1 MIRNSS
7 KLTLLAVF
15 FIASDIVYLQRQAMI
30 VFDSRYTRRGY
41 KHFILKTLIL
51 RLNITETFKAMTLS
65 YSHSHQQGSG
75 TTEVVA
81 VLVAITEHTARVLTV
96 DQGKLLPNG
105 PLMPLHRSLQA
116 GVRQWVEEQTQQPL
130 GYLEQL
136 YTFVDT
142 NRRNVDGHALVYVS
156 YLGLV
161 QEAQMQEL
169 PSQALWRDW
178 YDYFP
183 WENHLD
189 GMPSM
194 IMNHIV
200 PALLSWAD
208 SAAETV
214 VQQRRR
220 QRIGLCWG
228 ISEETLRVDNLKDTD
243 KALNVDKAYENWE
256 WVAEHV
262 LLRYEMLYEAGLI
275 PEAPTYPPSYQMKLP
290 TNWLQLIGVPMY
302 YDHRRVIATAISRLR
317 AKIEY
322 RPLIFGLMPDVFT
335 LSQLQQ
341 SVEALSGVPLHKQ
354 NFRRLLDSQK
364 LVMETGQSSSAQRG
378 RPAKLYRFRHDIELQ
393 SLLMDS
399 KLPKRK

>member
-1 MIRNSS
+1 
-7 KLTLLAVF
+7 
-15 FIASDIVYLQRQAMI
+15 
-30 VFDSRYTRRGY
+30 
-41 KHFILKTLIL
+41 
-51 RLNITETFKAMTLS
+51 MTLS
-65 YSHSHQQGSG
+65 YSHAHQQGSG

-81 VLVAITEHTARVLTV
+81 VLIAITDQTARVLTV

-116 GVRQWVEEQTQQPL
+116 GVRQWVEEQTQQPM

-142 NRRNVDGHALVYVS
+142 NRRSIEGHALVYVS

-161 QEAQMQEL
+161 QETQTQQL
-169 PSQALWRDW
+169 QTQAVWGDW

-183 WENHLD
+183 WENHLQ
-189 GMPSM
+189 GMPE
-194 IMNHIV
+194 IITQLIV
-200 PALLSWAD
+200 PALLEWAD
-208 SAAETV
+208 SAEDV
-214 VQQRRR
+214 RVKHRRQQRIR
-220 QRIGLCWG
+220 LCW
-228 ISEETLRVDNLKDTD
+228 SVDVDSNSCND
-243 KALNVDKAYENWE
+243 KSNESDDESDSIGNQQQNTE

-275 PEAPTYPPSYQMKLP
+275 PEAPSYQPNKVSVDSSQML
-290 TNWLQLIGVPMY
+290 GVPMY

-322 RPLIFGLMPDVFT
+322 RPLIFGLMSEVFT

-341 SVEALSGVPLHKQ
+341 SIEALSGVPLHKQ
-354 NFRRLLDSQK
+354 NFRRLLDSQD
-364 LVMETGQSSSAQRG
+364 LVLPTGESSSAQRG
-378 RPAKLYRFRHDIELQ
+378 RPAKLYRFAHDIELQ
-393 SLLMDS
+393 SLVMDS

>member
-1 MIRNSS
+1 
-7 KLTLLAVF
+7 
-15 FIASDIVYLQRQAMI
+15 
-30 VFDSRYTRRGY
+30 
-41 KHFILKTLIL
+41 
-51 RLNITETFKAMTLS
+51 MTLS
-65 YSHSHQQGSG
+65 YSHAHQQGSG

-142 NRRNVDGHALVYVS
+142 NRRNIDGHALVYVS

-161 QEAQMQEL
+161 QEQEAQTQPL
-169 PSQALWRDW
+169 QSKALWRDW

-194 IMNHIV
+194 IVDFIV
-200 PALLSWAD
+200 PALLDWAD
-208 SAAETV
+208 KAKNTV
-214 VQQRRR
+214 AQQRRR
-220 QRIGLCWG
+220 QRVELCWG
-228 ISEETLRVDNLKDTD
+228 LTEPILTIGEPKDKNTGSKRTND
-243 KALNVDKAYENWE
+243 SAYESKE

-275 PEAPTYPPSYQMKLP
+275 PEAPTYPPSQQKNSLP
-290 TNWLQLIGVPMY
+290 ADWSQLIGVPMY

-341 SVEALSGVPLHKQ
+341 SVEALSGMRLHKQ
-354 NFRRLLDSQK
+354 NFRRLLDSQN

>member
-1 MIRNSS
+1 
-7 KLTLLAVF
+7 
-15 FIASDIVYLQRQAMI
+15 
-30 VFDSRYTRRGY
+30 
-41 KHFILKTLIL
+41 
-51 RLNITETFKAMTLS
+51 MTLS
-65 YSHSHQQGSG
+65 YSHAHQQGSG

-81 VLVAITEHTARVLTV
+81 VLVAITDHTARVLTV

-142 NRRNVDGHALVYVS
+142 NRRNIDGHALVYVS

-161 QEAQMQEL
+161 QETQMQEL
-169 PSQALWRDW
+169 QSEALWRDW

-189 GMPSM
+189 GMPS
-194 IMNHIV
+194 IITDFIV
-200 PALLSWAD
+200 PVLLEWANT
-208 SAAETV
+208 AEDLI

-228 ISEETLRVDNLKDTD
+228 LSETFLAGGELTDTELVGD
-243 KALNVDKAYENWE
+243 HAHESRE
-256 WVAEHV
+256 WIAEHV
-262 LLRYEMLYEAGLI
+262 LLRYEMLYEGGLI
-275 PEAPTYPPSYQMKLP
+275 PEAPNYPPTYQAVILP
-290 TNWLQLIGVPMY
+290 DDWSQRIGVPMY

-341 SVEALSGVPLHKQ
+341 SVEALSGVRLHKQ
-354 NFRRLLDSQK
+354 NFRRLLDSQN
-364 LVMETGQSSSAQRG
+364 LVMETGESSSAQRG

-399 KLPKRK
+399 KLPKRNK

>member
-1 MIRNSS
+1 
-7 KLTLLAVF
+7 
-15 FIASDIVYLQRQAMI
+15 
-30 VFDSRYTRRGY
+30 
-41 KHFILKTLIL
+41 
-51 RLNITETFKAMTLS
+51 MTLS
-65 YSHSHQQGSG
+65 YSHAHQQGSG

-81 VLVAITEHTARVLTV
+81 VLVAITDHTARVLTV

-142 NRRNVDGHALVYVS
+142 NRRNIDGHALVYVS

-161 QEAQMQEL
+161 QETQMQEL
-169 PSQALWRDW
+169 QSEALWRDW

-189 GMPSM
+189 GMPS
-194 IMNHIV
+194 IITDFIV
-200 PALLSWAD
+200 PVLLEWANT
-208 SAAETV
+208 AEDLI

-228 ISEETLRVDNLKDTD
+228 LSEAFLAGGELTDTELVGD
-243 KALNVDKAYENWE
+243 HAHESRE
-256 WVAEHV
+256 WIAEHV
-262 LLRYEMLYEAGLI
+262 LLRYEMLYEGGLI
-275 PEAPTYPPSYQMKLP
+275 PEAPNYPPTYQAVVLP
-290 TNWLQLIGVPMY
+290 DDWSQRIGVPMY

-341 SVEALSGVPLHKQ
+341 SVEALSGVRLHKQ
-354 NFRRLLDSQK
+354 NFRRLLDSQN
-364 LVMETGQSSSAQRG
+364 LVMETGESSSAQRG

-399 KLPKRK
+399 KLPKRNK

>member
-1 MIRNSS
+1 
-7 KLTLLAVF
+7 
-15 FIASDIVYLQRQAMI
+15 MI
-30 VFDSRYTRRGY
+30 VLDSRYTEASDNCSILFKPDCFSHHVGLL
-41 KHFILKTLIL
+41 LKT
-51 RLNITETFKAMTLS
+51 MTLS
-65 YSHSHQQGSG
+65 YSHAHQQGSG

-81 VLVAITEHTARVLTV
+81 VLVAITDHTARVLTV

-105 PLMPLHRSLQA
+105 PLTPLHRSLQA

-142 NRRNVDGHALVYVS
+142 NRRNIDGHALVYVS

-161 QEAQMQEL
+161 QETQTANLQ
-169 PSQALWRDW
+169 SQALWRDW

-183 WENHLD
+183 WENHLEGTPD
-189 GMPSM
+189 IITRL
-194 IMNHIV
+194 IM
-200 PALLSWAD
+200 PALLAWAD
-208 SAAETV
+208 TATDTTA
-214 VQQRRR
+214 QQRRR
-220 QRIGLCWG
+220 QRIRLCWG
-228 ISEETLRVDNLKDTD
+228 MSVEFLEHNEC
-243 KALNVDKAYENWE
+243 KASHYEHVSDEYE

-275 PEAPTYPPSYQMKLP
+275 PESPTYPPTYQPEKILADG
-290 TNWLQLIGVPMY
+290 LQMLGVPMY
-302 YDHRRVIATAISRLR
+302 YDHRRVIATSISRLR

-322 RPLIFGLMPDVFT
+322 RPLIFGLTPDVFT

-341 SVEALSGVPLHKQ
+341 SIEALSGMRLHKQ
-354 NFRRLLDSQK
+354 NFRRLLDSQH
-364 LVMETGQSSSAQRG
+364 LVMATGESSSAQRG

-399 KLPKRK
+399 KLPKRKQD

>member
-1 MIRNSS
+1 
-7 KLTLLAVF
+7 
-15 FIASDIVYLQRQAMI
+15 
-30 VFDSRYTRRGY
+30 
-41 KHFILKTLIL
+41 
-51 RLNITETFKAMTLS
+51 MTLS
-65 YSHSHQQGSG
+65 YSHAHQQGSG

-81 VLVAITEHTARVLTV
+81 VLVAITDHIARVLTV

-142 NRRNVDGHALVYVS
+142 NRRNIDGHALVYVS

-161 QEAQMQEL
+161 QETQTQALQ
-169 PSQALWRDW
+169 SKALWRDW

-189 GMPSM
+189 GMPSI
-194 IMNHIV
+194 IMDFIIPV
-200 PALLSWAD
+200 LLEWASTAED
-208 SAAETV
+208 SIIE
-214 VQQRRR
+214 QRRR

-228 ISEETLRVDNLKDTD
+228 LSEGFLTDREFIETESV
-243 KALNVDKAYENWE
+243 VDKTDESRE
-256 WVAEHV
+256 WIAEHV

-275 PEAPTYPPSYQMKLP
+275 PEAPNYPPNYQTVELP
-290 TNWLQLIGVPMY
+290 SDWSQRIGIPMY

-322 RPLIFGLMPDVFT
+322 RPLIFGLIPDVFT
-335 LSQLQQ
+335 LSQLQH
-341 SVEALSGVPLHKQ
+341 SVEALSGIRLHKQ
-354 NFRRLLDSQK
+354 NFRRLLESQN
-364 LVMETGQSSSAQRG
+364 LVTETGESSNAQRG

>member
-1 MIRNSS
+1 
-7 KLTLLAVF
+7 
-15 FIASDIVYLQRQAMI
+15 
-30 VFDSRYTRRGY
+30 
-41 KHFILKTLIL
+41 
-51 RLNITETFKAMTLS
+51 MTLS
-65 YSHSHQQGSG
+65 YSHAHQQGSG

-142 NRRNVDGHALVYVS
+142 NRRNNDGHALVYVS

-161 QEAQMQEL
+161 QETQTQL
-169 PSQALWRDW
+169 QSQALWRDW

-183 WENHLD
+183 WENHID
-189 GMPSM
+189 GMPTI
-194 IMNHIV
+194 IMDYIV
-200 PALLSWAD
+200 PALLRWAD
-208 SAAETV
+208 DTKDPD

-228 ISEETLRVDNLKDTD
+228 VSETVFNSPSKNKSLLSNTKSN
-243 KALNVDKAYENWE
+243 KQPILNEEYESRE
-256 WVAEHV
+256 WIAEHV

-275 PEAPTYPPSYQMKLP
+275 VEAPTYPASYLSNTQSGNGEATEAFKLP
-290 TNWLQLIGVPMY
+290 DNWSQLIGAPMY
-302 YDHRRVIATAISRLR
+302 YDHRRVIAMAISRLR

-341 SVEALSGVPLHKQ
+341 SVEALSGVRLHKQ
-354 NFRRLLDSQK
+354 NFRRLLESQN
-364 LVMETGQSSSAQRG
+364 LVLETGQSSSAQRG

>member
-1 MIRNSS
+1 
-7 KLTLLAVF
+7 
-15 FIASDIVYLQRQAMI
+15 
-30 VFDSRYTRRGY
+30 
-41 KHFILKTLIL
+41 
-51 RLNITETFKAMTLS
+51 MTLS

-81 VLVAITEHTARVLTV
+81 VLVAITEHRARVLTV

-183 WENHLD
+183 WENHLN

-208 SAAETV
+208 SAKELV
-214 VQQRRR
+214 VQQRRL

-228 ISEETLRVDNLKDTD
+228 ISEETLTVDNFKDTD
-243 KALNVDKAYENWE
+243 KALNADKAYENRE

-275 PEAPTYPPSYQMKLP
+275 PEAPTYPPSYQLQLP
-290 TNWLQLIGVPMY
+290 TNWSQLIGVPMY

-354 NFRRLLDSQK
+354 NFRRLLDAQN

>member
-1 MIRNSS
+1 
-7 KLTLLAVF
+7 
-15 FIASDIVYLQRQAMI
+15 
-30 VFDSRYTRRGY
+30 
-41 KHFILKTLIL
+41 
-51 RLNITETFKAMTLS
+51 MTLS
-65 YSHSHQQGSG
+65 YSHAHQQGSG

-81 VLVAITEHTARVLTV
+81 VLVAITDHIARVLTV

-142 NRRNVDGHALVYVS
+142 NRRNIDGHALVYVS

-161 QEAQMQEL
+161 QETQTQALQ
-169 PSQALWRDW
+169 SKALWRDW

-189 GMPSM
+189 GMPSI
-194 IMNHIV
+194 IMDFIIPV
-200 PALLSWAD
+200 LLEWASTAED
-208 SAAETV
+208 SVAR
-214 VQQRRR
+214 QRRR

-228 ISEETLRVDNLKDTD
+228 LSEGFLTDSEFIETESV
-243 KALNVDKAYENWE
+243 VDKTDESRE
-256 WVAEHV
+256 WIAEHV

-275 PEAPTYPPSYQMKLP
+275 PEAPNYPPNYQTVELP
-290 TNWLQLIGVPMY
+290 SDWSQRIGIPMY

-322 RPLIFGLMPDVFT
+322 RPLIFGLIPNVFT
-335 LSQLQQ
+335 LSQLQH
-341 SVEALSGVPLHKQ
+341 SVEALSGIRLHKQ
-354 NFRRLLDSQK
+354 NFRRLLESQN
-364 LVMETGQSSSAQRG
+364 LVTETGESSNAQRG

>member
-1 MIRNSS
+1 
-7 KLTLLAVF
+7 
-15 FIASDIVYLQRQAMI
+15 
-30 VFDSRYTRRGY
+30 
-41 KHFILKTLIL
+41 
-51 RLNITETFKAMTLS
+51 MTLS

-161 QEAQMQEL
+161 QETQMKAL

-194 IMNHIV
+194 IRNYIV

-208 SAAETV
+208 SAAELV
-214 VQQRRR
+214 MQQRRR
-220 QRIGLCWG
+220 QRIALCWG
-228 ISEETLRVDNLKDTD
+228 ISEKTLAVDRLKDTD
-243 KALNVDKAYENWE
+243 EALNDDKVYENKAYEHRE

-275 PEAPTYPPSYQMKLP
+275 PEAPTYPPSYSVKLP
-290 TNWLQLIGVPMY
+290 ANWSQLIGVPMY

-341 SVEALSGVPLHKQ
+341 SVEALSGVRLHKQ
-354 NFRRLLDSQK
+354 NFRRLLDAQN
-364 LVMETGQSSSAQRG
+364 LVMETGQSSNAQRG

>member
-1 MIRNSS
+1 
-7 KLTLLAVF
+7 
-15 FIASDIVYLQRQAMI
+15 
-30 VFDSRYTRRGY
+30 
-41 KHFILKTLIL
+41 
-51 RLNITETFKAMTLS
+51 MTLS
-65 YSHSHQQGSG
+65 YSHAHQQGSG

-81 VLVAITEHTARVLTV
+81 VLVAITDHSARVLTV

-142 NRRNVDGHALVYVS
+142 NRRNNDGHALVYVS

-161 QEAQMQEL
+161 QETQAQLQ
-169 PSQALWRDW
+169 SQALWRDW

-183 WENHLD
+183 WENHLA
-189 GMPSM
+189 GMPAI
-194 IMNHIV
+194 IMDYIV
-200 PALLSWAD
+200 PALLRWAD
-208 SAAETV
+208 DAKEAD
-214 VQQRRR
+214 VQQRRC

-228 ISEETLRVDNLKDTD
+228 LTAASISDDRDTENTSE
-243 KALNVDKAYENWE
+243 ASHDKAYEGRE

-275 PEAPTYPPSYQMKLP
+275 PEAPTYPPSYLSNTQSDSAQIKSTQTNNVQPDSTFKLP
-290 TNWLQLIGVPMY
+290 SNWSQLIGSPMY

-341 SVEALSGVPLHKQ
+341 SVEALSGVRLHKQ
-354 NFRRLLDSQK
+354 NFRRLLESQN
-364 LVMETGQSSSAQRG
+364 LVLETGQSSSAQRG

>member
-1 MIRNSS
+1 
-7 KLTLLAVF
+7 
-15 FIASDIVYLQRQAMI
+15 
-30 VFDSRYTRRGY
+30 
-41 KHFILKTLIL
+41 
-51 RLNITETFKAMTLS
+51 MTLS
-65 YSHSHQQGSG
+65 YSHAHQQGSG

-161 QEAQMQEL
+161 QETQTQQL
-169 PSQALWRDW
+169 QSQALWRDW

-183 WENHLD
+183 WENHLE
-189 GMPSM
+189 GRPSI
-194 IMNHIV
+194 IMDFIV
-200 PALLSWAD
+200 PALLEWANATTD
-208 SAAETV
+208 AI

-228 ISEETLRVDNLKDTD
+228 LNEAFLAGNYFGNCENKNAGIDTASDNNHDSR
-243 KALNVDKAYENWE
+243 E

-275 PEAPTYPPSYQMKLP
+275 PEAPTYPPSYSANAQTRLLP
-290 TNWLQLIGVPMY
+290 ENWSQLIGAPMY

-341 SVEALSGVPLHKQ
+341 SVEALSGVRLHKQ
-354 NFRRLLDSQK
+354 NFRRLLDSQN
-364 LVMETGQSSSAQRG
+364 LVMETGQSSNAQRG

>member
-1 MIRNSS
+1 
-7 KLTLLAVF
+7 
-15 FIASDIVYLQRQAMI
+15 
-30 VFDSRYTRRGY
+30 
-41 KHFILKTLIL
+41 
-51 RLNITETFKAMTLS
+51 MTLS
-65 YSHSHQQGSG
+65 YSHAHQQGSG

-81 VLVAITEHTARVLTV
+81 VLIAITDHIARVLTV

-142 NRRNVDGHALVYVS
+142 NRRNKEGHALVYVS

-161 QEAQMQEL
+161 QESQTVQL
-169 PSQALWRDW
+169 QSQALWRDW
-178 YDYFP
+178 YEYFP
-183 WENHLD
+183 WENHQSGAPD
-189 GMPSM
+189 
-194 IMNHIV
+194 IIERIIV
-200 PALLSWAD
+200 PALFAWAKTA
-208 SAAETV
+208 SNQAAQYRR
-214 VQQRRR
+214 QQR
-220 QRIGLCWG
+220 ICLCWG
-228 ISEETLRVDNLKDTD
+228 ASAKLVHEQKGSPITD
-243 KALNVDKAYENWE
+243 EKYNKLADRHYDYDSDGIE

-275 PEAPTYPPSYQMKLP
+275 PESPSYPPSY
-290 TNWLQLIGVPMY
+290 LQSILESNIVPVDWSQQIGIPMY

-317 AKIEY
+317 AKIAY
-322 RPLIFGLMPDVFT
+322 QPLIFGLMPDVFT
-335 LSQLQQ
+335 LSQLQR

-354 NFRRLLDSQK
+354 NFRRLLDAQN
-364 LVMETGQSSSAQRG
+364 LVMPTGDSSSAQRG

>member
-1 MIRNSS
+1 MN
-7 KLTLLAVF
+7 
-15 FIASDIVYLQRQAMI
+15 
-30 VFDSRYTRRGY
+30 
-41 KHFILKTLIL
+41 
-51 RLNITETFKAMTLS
+51 LS
-65 YSHSHQQGSG
+65 YSHAHQQGSG

-81 VLVAITEHTARVLTV
+81 VLVAITNHTARVLTV
-96 DQGKLLPNG
+96 DHGRLLPNG

-142 NRRNVDGHALVYVS
+142 NRRNIDGHALVYVS

-161 QEAQMQEL
+161 QETQTHQL
-169 PSQALWRDW
+169 QSQAVWRDW

-183 WENHLD
+183 WENHLN

-194 IMNHIV
+194 IMGFIV
-200 PALLSWAD
+200 PVLLEWANDAKD
-208 SAAETV
+208 SQ

-228 ISEETLRVDNLKDTD
+228 LSETVLAKSGFNKTTTSSTVMVNQAGERR
-243 KALNVDKAYENWE
+243 E
-256 WVAEHV
+256 WIAEQV

-275 PEAPTYPPSYQMKLP
+275 PEAPTYPPSYLSSRQSAHLP
-290 TNWLQLIGVPMY
+290 ENWSQLIGVPMY

-322 RPLIFGLMPDVFT
+322 RPLIFGLMPEIFT

-341 SVEALSGVPLHKQ
+341 SVEALSGVRLHKQ
-354 NFRRLLDSQK
+354 NFRRLLESQN
-364 LVMETGQSSSAQRG
+364 LVMETGESSSAQRG

-399 KLPKRK
+399 KLPKRT

>member
-1 MIRNSS
+1 
-7 KLTLLAVF
+7 
-15 FIASDIVYLQRQAMI
+15 
-30 VFDSRYTRRGY
+30 
-41 KHFILKTLIL
+41 
-51 RLNITETFKAMTLS
+51 MTLS
-65 YSHSHQQGSG
+65 YSHAHQQGSG

-81 VLVAITEHTARVLTV
+81 VLIAITDHTARVLTV

-142 NRRNVDGHALVYVS
+142 NRRNIDGHALVYVS

-161 QEAQMQEL
+161 QETQTREL
-169 PSQALWRDW
+169 QSQALWRDW

-189 GMPSM
+189 GVPSI
-194 IMNHIV
+194 IMDFIV
-200 PALLSWAD
+200 LALLEWANTAKD
-208 SAAETV
+208 EVT
-214 VQQRRR
+214 QQRRR
-220 QRIGLCWG
+220 QRIRLCWG
-228 ISEETLRVDNLKDTD
+228 LSEEFLAREVLTNKNTDNKVIADVVD
-243 KALNVDKAYENWE
+243 ESSE
-256 WVAEHV
+256 WVAEHA

-275 PEAPTYPPSYQMKLP
+275 PEAPNYSPSYEP
-290 TNWLQLIGVPMY
+290 SNSATNWTQKMGVPMY

-322 RPLIFGLMPDVFT
+322 RPLIFGLMPEVFT
-335 LSQLQQ
+335 LLQLQQ
-341 SVEALSGVPLHKQ
+341 SVEALSGVRLHKQ
-354 NFRRLLDSQK
+354 NFRRLLDSQN

>member
-1 MIRNSS
+1 
-7 KLTLLAVF
+7 
-15 FIASDIVYLQRQAMI
+15 
-30 VFDSRYTRRGY
+30 
-41 KHFILKTLIL
+41 
-51 RLNITETFKAMTLS
+51 MTLS
-65 YSHSHQQGSG
+65 YSHAHQQGSG

-81 VLVAITEHTARVLTV
+81 VLVAITDHTARVLTV

-142 NRRNVDGHALVYVS
+142 NRRNIDGHALVYVS

-161 QEAQMQEL
+161 QETQMQEL
-169 PSQALWRDW
+169 QSEALWRDW

-189 GMPSM
+189 GMPS
-194 IMNHIV
+194 IITDFIV
-200 PALLSWAD
+200 PVLLEWANT
-208 SAAETV
+208 AEDLI

-228 ISEETLRVDNLKDTD
+228 LSEAFLAGGELTDTD
-243 KALNVDKAYENWE
+243 LVGDHAHESRE
-256 WVAEHV
+256 WIAEHV
-262 LLRYEMLYEAGLI
+262 LLRYEMLYEGGLI
-275 PEAPTYPPSYQMKLP
+275 PEAPNYPPTYQAVVLP
-290 TNWLQLIGVPMY
+290 DDWSQRIGVPMY

-341 SVEALSGVPLHKQ
+341 SVEALSGVRLHKQ
-354 NFRRLLDSQK
+354 NFRRLLDSQN
-364 LVMETGQSSSAQRG
+364 LVMETGESSSAQRG

-399 KLPKRK
+399 KLPKRNK

>member
-1 MIRNSS
+1 
-7 KLTLLAVF
+7 
-15 FIASDIVYLQRQAMI
+15 
-30 VFDSRYTRRGY
+30 
-41 KHFILKTLIL
+41 
-51 RLNITETFKAMTLS
+51 MTLS
-65 YSHSHQQGSG
+65 YSHAHQQGSG

-161 QEAQMQEL
+161 QETQTQQL
-169 PSQALWRDW
+169 QSQALWRDW

-183 WENHLD
+183 WENHLE
-189 GMPSM
+189 GRPSI
-194 IMNHIV
+194 IMDFIV
-200 PALLSWAD
+200 PALLEWAND
-208 SAAETV
+208 ITDAI

-228 ISEETLRVDNLKDTD
+228 LNEAFLAGNYFGNCENKNAGIDTASDNNHDSR
-243 KALNVDKAYENWE
+243 E

-275 PEAPTYPPSYQMKLP
+275 PEAPTYPPSYSANAQTRSLP
-290 TNWLQLIGVPMY
+290 ENWSQLIGAPMY

-341 SVEALSGVPLHKQ
+341 SVEALSGVRLHKQ
-354 NFRRLLDSQK
+354 NFRRLLDSQN

>member
-1 MIRNSS
+1 
-7 KLTLLAVF
+7 
-15 FIASDIVYLQRQAMI
+15 
-30 VFDSRYTRRGY
+30 
-41 KHFILKTLIL
+41 
-51 RLNITETFKAMTLS
+51 MTLS
-65 YSHSHQQGSG
+65 YSHAHQQGSG

-161 QEAQMQEL
+161 QETQTQQL
-169 PSQALWRDW
+169 QSQALWRDW

-183 WENHLD
+183 WENHLQ
-189 GMPSM
+189 GKPSI
-194 IMNHIV
+194 IMDFIV
-200 PALLSWAD
+200 PALLEWAND
-208 SAAETV
+208 TTDAI

-228 ISEETLRVDNLKDTD
+228 LSEAFLAGNYFGNCENKNAGIDTASDNNHDSR
-243 KALNVDKAYENWE
+243 E

-275 PEAPTYPPSYQMKLP
+275 PEAPTYPPSYSANAQTRALP
-290 TNWLQLIGVPMY
+290 ENWSQLIGAPMY

-341 SVEALSGVPLHKQ
+341 SVEALSGVRLHKQ
-354 NFRRLLDSQK
+354 NFRRLLDSQN

>member
-1 MIRNSS
+1 
-7 KLTLLAVF
+7 
-15 FIASDIVYLQRQAMI
+15 
-30 VFDSRYTRRGY
+30 
-41 KHFILKTLIL
+41 
-51 RLNITETFKAMTLS
+51 MTLS
-65 YSHSHQQGSG
+65 YSHAHQQGSG

-81 VLVAITEHTARVLTV
+81 VLVAITDHIARVLTV

-142 NRRNVDGHALVYVS
+142 NRRNIDGHALVYVS

-161 QEAQMQEL
+161 QETQTQALQ
-169 PSQALWRDW
+169 SKALWRDW

-189 GMPSM
+189 GMPSI
-194 IMNHIV
+194 IMDFIV
-200 PALLSWAD
+200 PALLEWANTAND
-208 SAAETV
+208 SI

-228 ISEETLRVDNLKDTD
+228 LD
-243 KALNVDKAYENWE
+243 KAFLASGKLTDSQSVNEHDTESRE
-256 WVAEHV
+256 WIAEHV

-275 PEAPTYPPSYQMKLP
+275 PEAPNYPPNYQAVNLP
-290 TNWLQLIGVPMY
+290 EDWSQRIGVPMY

-341 SVEALSGVPLHKQ
+341 SVEALSGVRLHKQ
-354 NFRRLLDSQK
+354 NFRRLLDSQN
-364 LVMETGQSSSAQRG
+364 LVMETGESSTAQRG

>member
-1 MIRNSS
+1 
-7 KLTLLAVF
+7 
-15 FIASDIVYLQRQAMI
+15 
-30 VFDSRYTRRGY
+30 
-41 KHFILKTLIL
+41 
-51 RLNITETFKAMTLS
+51 MTLS
-65 YSHSHQQGSG
+65 YSHAHQQGSG

-81 VLVAITEHTARVLTV
+81 VLVAITDHTARVLTV

-142 NRRNVDGHALVYVS
+142 NRRNIDGHALVYVS

-161 QEAQMQEL
+161 QETQMQEL
-169 PSQALWRDW
+169 QSEALWRDW

-189 GMPSM
+189 GMPS
-194 IMNHIV
+194 IITDFIV
-200 PALLSWAD
+200 PVLLEWANT
-208 SAAETV
+208 AEDLI

-228 ISEETLRVDNLKDTD
+228 LSEAFLAGGELADTELVGD
-243 KALNVDKAYENWE
+243 HAHESRE
-256 WVAEHV
+256 WIAEHV
-262 LLRYEMLYEAGLI
+262 LLRYEMLYEGGLI
-275 PEAPTYPPSYQMKLP
+275 PEAPNYPPTYQAVVLP
-290 TNWLQLIGVPMY
+290 DDWSQRIGVPMY

-341 SVEALSGVPLHKQ
+341 SVEALSGVRLHKQ
-354 NFRRLLDSQK
+354 NFRRLLDSQN
-364 LVMETGQSSSAQRG
+364 LVMETGESSSAQRG

-399 KLPKRK
+399 KLPKRNK

>member
-1 MIRNSS
+1 
-7 KLTLLAVF
+7 
-15 FIASDIVYLQRQAMI
+15 MI
-30 VFDSRYTRRGY
+30 VFNSRYTSRGC
-41 KHFILKTLIL
+41 KHFIFKTLIL
-51 RLNITETFKAMTLS
+51 RLNIKETFKAMTLS

-161 QEAQMQEL
+161 QETQMQAL

-194 IMNHIV
+194 IRDYIV

-208 SAAETV
+208 SATELV
-214 VQQRRR
+214 MQQRRR

-228 ISEETLRVDNLKDTD
+228 ISEETLAVDRLKDTNKASNDD
-243 KALNVDKAYENWE
+243 KSYENRE

-275 PEAPTYPPSYQMKLP
+275 PEAPTYPPSYQVKLP
-290 TNWLQLIGVPMY
+290 ASWSQLIGVPMY

-335 LSQLQQ
+335 LSHLQQ
-341 SVEALSGVPLHKQ
+341 SVEALSGVRLHKQ
-354 NFRRLLDSQK
+354 NFRRLLDAQN

>member
-1 MIRNSS
+1 
-7 KLTLLAVF
+7 
-15 FIASDIVYLQRQAMI
+15 
-30 VFDSRYTRRGY
+30 
-41 KHFILKTLIL
+41 
-51 RLNITETFKAMTLS
+51 MTLS
-65 YSHSHQQGSG
+65 YSHAHQQGSG

-81 VLVAITEHTARVLTV
+81 VLIAITDHTARVLTV

-116 GVRQWVEEQTQQPL
+116 GVRQWVEEQTQQPM

-142 NRRNVDGHALVYVS
+142 NRRNIDGHALVYVS

-161 QEAQMQEL
+161 QETQTQQLQTA
-169 PSQALWRDW
+169 AIWRDW

-183 WENHLD
+183 WEDHMQ
-189 GMPSM
+189 GMPDM
-194 IMNHIV
+194 ITQLIM
-200 PALLSWAD
+200 PALLEWAGN
-208 SAAETV
+208 AEDAMV
-214 VQQRRR
+214 KQRRQQRIR
-220 QRIGLCWG
+220 LCWG
-228 ISEETLRVDNLKDTD
+228 VDVDSNSSHDKSSKGDDESNNVDNQQQNT
-243 KALNVDKAYENWE
+243 E

-275 PEAPTYPPSYQMKLP
+275 PEAPSYQPNRLSENSSQTLGM
-290 TNWLQLIGVPMY
+290 PMY

-322 RPLIFGLMPDVFT
+322 RPLIFGLMSEVFT
-335 LSQLQQ
+335 LLQLQQ
-341 SVEALSGVPLHKQ
+341 SIEALSGVPLHKQ
-354 NFRRLLDSQK
+354 NFRRLLDSQN
-364 LVMETGQSSSAQRG
+364 LVLPTGESSSAQRG
-378 RPAKLYRFRHDIELQ
+378 RPAKLYRFAHDIELQ

>member
-1 MIRNSS
+1 
-7 KLTLLAVF
+7 
-15 FIASDIVYLQRQAMI
+15 
-30 VFDSRYTRRGY
+30 
-41 KHFILKTLIL
+41 
-51 RLNITETFKAMTLS
+51 MTLS
-65 YSHSHQQGSG
+65 YSHAHQQGSG

-183 WENHLD
+183 WENHLE
-189 GMPSM
+189 GRPSI
-194 IMNHIV
+194 IMDFIV
-200 PALLSWAD
+200 PALLEWAND
-208 SAAETV
+208 AKDVV

-228 ISEETLRVDNLKDTD
+228 LSEAFLAGNDFGNCENKDAGID
-243 KALNVDKAYENWE
+243 KAIDNNQDNRE

-275 PEAPTYPPSYQMKLP
+275 PEAPTYPPSYSAHARISAQTRSLP
-290 TNWLQLIGVPMY
+290 ENWSQLIGAPMY

-341 SVEALSGVPLHKQ
+341 SVEALSGVRLHKQ
-354 NFRRLLDSQK
+354 NFRRLLDSQN
-364 LVMETGQSSSAQRG
+364 LVMETGESSSAQRG

>member
-1 MIRNSS
+1 
-7 KLTLLAVF
+7 
-15 FIASDIVYLQRQAMI
+15 
-30 VFDSRYTRRGY
+30 
-41 KHFILKTLIL
+41 
-51 RLNITETFKAMTLS
+51 MTLS
-65 YSHSHQQGSG
+65 YSHTHQQGSG

-81 VLVAITEHTARVLTV
+81 VLVAITDYTARVLTV

-161 QEAQMQEL
+161 QEQETQTQQL
-169 PSQALWRDW
+169 QSQALWRDW

-194 IMNHIV
+194 IVDFIV
-200 PALLSWAD
+200 PALLDWAGKAK
-208 SAAETV
+208 STV
-214 VQQRRR
+214 AQQRRR
-220 QRIGLCWG
+220 QRIELCWG
-228 ISEETLRVDNLKDTD
+228 LTEPLLTNAESTDMYASSETTIDSV
-243 KALNVDKAYENWE
+243 YERKE

-275 PEAPTYPPSYQMKLP
+275 PESPTYAPSPQKNSLP
-290 TNWLQLIGVPMY
+290 ADWSQLIGMPMY

-341 SVEALSGVPLHKQ
+341 SVEALSGVRLHKQ
-354 NFRRLLDSQK
+354 NFRRLLDSQN
-364 LVMETGQSSSAQRG
+364 LVIETGQSSSAQRG

>member
-1 MIRNSS
+1 
-7 KLTLLAVF
+7 
-15 FIASDIVYLQRQAMI
+15 
-30 VFDSRYTRRGY
+30 
-41 KHFILKTLIL
+41 
-51 RLNITETFKAMTLS
+51 MTLS
-65 YSHSHQQGSG
+65 YSHAHQQGSG

-81 VLVAITEHTARVLTV
+81 VLVAITDHTARVLTV

-161 QEAQMQEL
+161 QEQETQTQQL
-169 PSQALWRDW
+169 QSQALWRDW

-183 WENHLD
+183 WENHLN

-194 IMNHIV
+194 IVDFIV
-200 PALLSWAD
+200 PALLDWAD
-208 SAAETV
+208 KAKSSIA
-214 VQQRRR
+214 QQRRR
-220 QRIGLCWG
+220 QRIELCWG
-228 ISEETLRVDNLKDTD
+228 LTEPLLTNAESTDMYASSETIIDSV
-243 KALNVDKAYENWE
+243 YERKE

-275 PEAPTYPPSYQMKLP
+275 PESPTYAPSQQKNSLP
-290 TNWLQLIGVPMY
+290 ADWSQFIGMPMY

-341 SVEALSGVPLHKQ
+341 SVEALSGVRLHKQ
-354 NFRRLLDSQK
+354 NFRRLLDSQN
-364 LVMETGQSSSAQRG
+364 LVIETGQSSSAQRG

>member
-1 MIRNSS
+1 
-7 KLTLLAVF
+7 
-15 FIASDIVYLQRQAMI
+15 
-30 VFDSRYTRRGY
+30 
-41 KHFILKTLIL
+41 
-51 RLNITETFKAMTLS
+51 MTS
-65 YSHSHQQGSG
+65 CYSHAHQQGSG

-81 VLVAITEHTARVLTV
+81 VLIAITEYTARVLTV
-96 DQGKLLPNG
+96 DKGKLLPNG

-116 GVRQWVEEQTQQPL
+116 GVRQWVEEQTQHPL

-142 NRRNVDGHALVYVS
+142 NRRNIDGHALVYVS

-161 QEAQMQEL
+161 QEAQTPAL
-169 PSQALWRDW
+169 PSKASWRDW

-183 WENHLD
+183 WENHLE
-189 GMPSM
+189 GAPL
-194 IMNHIV
+194 IMTDFLV
-200 PALLSWAD
+200 PALLQWAD
-208 SAAETV
+208 TANDDTAK
-214 VQQRRR
+214 QRRR

-228 ISEETLRVDNLKDTD
+228 GRVASINNQKGNNQKGDNL
-243 KALNVDKAYENWE
+243 LNDIHTTHHFADNEDSDWIT
-256 WVAEHV
+256 EHV

-275 PEAPTYPPSYQMKLP
+275 PEAPTYPPSYLLQPLP
-290 TNWLQLIGVPMY
+290 ENWSKLIGVPMY

-322 RPLIFGLMPDVFT
+322 QPLIFGLMPDVFT
-335 LSQLQQ
+335 LLQLQK
-341 SVEALSGVPLHKQ
+341 SVEALSGNRLHKQ
-354 NFRRLLDSQK
+354 NFRRLLDAQN
-364 LVMETGQSSSAQRG
+364 LVMPTGESSSAQRG

>member
-1 MIRNSS
+1 
-7 KLTLLAVF
+7 
-15 FIASDIVYLQRQAMI
+15 
-30 VFDSRYTRRGY
+30 
-41 KHFILKTLIL
+41 
-51 RLNITETFKAMTLS
+51 MTLS
-65 YSHSHQQGSG
+65 YSHAHQQGSG

-81 VLVAITEHTARVLTV
+81 VLVAITEQTARVLTV

-142 NRRNVDGHALVYVS
+142 NRRNIDGHALVYVS

-161 QEAQMQEL
+161 QETQAQLQ
-169 PSQALWRDW
+169 SQALWRDW

-183 WENHLD
+183 WENHLE
-189 GMPSM
+189 GAPSM
-194 IMNHIV
+194 IKNFIV
-200 PALLSWAD
+200 PALLEWSMT
-208 SAAETV
+208 AEDIV

-228 ISEETLRVDNLKDTD
+228 LDESVLESDEPKSADSDNRSMNESTNESISNTV
-243 KALNVDKAYENWE
+243 YEHRE
-256 WVAEHV
+256 WIAEHV

-275 PEAPTYPPSYQMKLP
+275 PEAPTYPPSHLTKILP
-290 TNWLQLIGVPMY
+290 ENWSQIIGIPMY

-322 RPLIFGLMPDVFT
+322 RPLIFGLMPEVFT

-341 SVEALSGVPLHKQ
+341 SVEALSGIRLHKQ
-354 NFRRLLDSQK
+354 NFRRLLDTQN
-364 LVMETGQSSSAQRG
+364 LVAETGHSSSAQRG

>member
-1 MIRNSS
+1 
-7 KLTLLAVF
+7 
-15 FIASDIVYLQRQAMI
+15 
-30 VFDSRYTRRGY
+30 
-41 KHFILKTLIL
+41 
-51 RLNITETFKAMTLS
+51 MTLS
-65 YSHSHQQGSG
+65 YSHAHQQGSG

-81 VLVAITEHTARVLTV
+81 VLVAITDHIARVLTV

-142 NRRNVDGHALVYVS
+142 NRRNIDGHALVYVS

-161 QEAQMQEL
+161 QETQTQALQ
-169 PSQALWRDW
+169 SKALWRDW

-189 GMPSM
+189 GMPSI
-194 IMNHIV
+194 IMDFIIPV
-200 PALLSWAD
+200 LLEWASTAED
-208 SAAETV
+208 SIIE
-214 VQQRRR
+214 QRRR

-228 ISEETLRVDNLKDTD
+228 LSEGFLTDSEFIETQSV
-243 KALNVDKAYENWE
+243 VDKTDESRE
-256 WVAEHV
+256 WIAEHV

-275 PEAPTYPPSYQMKLP
+275 PEAPNYPPNYQTVELP
-290 TNWLQLIGVPMY
+290 SDWSQRIGIPMY

-322 RPLIFGLMPDVFT
+322 RPLIFGLIPDVFT
-335 LSQLQQ
+335 LSQLQH
-341 SVEALSGVPLHKQ
+341 SVEALSGIRLHKQ
-354 NFRRLLDSQK
+354 NFRRLLESQN
-364 LVMETGQSSSAQRG
+364 LVTETGESSSAQRG

>member
-1 MIRNSS
+1 
-7 KLTLLAVF
+7 
-15 FIASDIVYLQRQAMI
+15 
-30 VFDSRYTRRGY
+30 
-41 KHFILKTLIL
+41 
-51 RLNITETFKAMTLS
+51 MTLS
-65 YSHSHQQGSG
+65 YSHAHQQGNG

-81 VLVAITEHTARVLTV
+81 VLVAITDHTARVLTV

-142 NRRNVDGHALVYVS
+142 NRRNIDGHALVYVS

-161 QEAQMQEL
+161 QETQTANLQ
-169 PSQALWRDW
+169 SQALWRDW

-183 WENHLD
+183 WENHLA
-189 GMPSM
+189 GAPA
-194 IMNHIV
+194 IITRFIV
-200 PALLSWAD
+200 PALLTWAD
-208 SAAETV
+208 AAVDTTA
-214 VQQRRR
+214 QHRRR
-220 QRIGLCWG
+220 QRIRLCWG
-228 ISEETLRVDNLKDTD
+228 VGTEFLQDDEDKDKNKEGHPELSDNHEYDRNEYASSESAGSN
-243 KALNVDKAYENWE
+243 YEYE

-275 PEAPTYPPSYQMKLP
+275 PEAPTYPPTYLSSDQPNKLP
-290 TNWLQLIGVPMY
+290 ADWSQMIGAPMY

-341 SVEALSGVPLHKQ
+341 SIEALSGMRLHKQ
-354 NFRRLLDSQK
+354 NFRRLLDSQN
-364 LVMETGQSSSAQRG
+364 LVMPTGESSNAQRG
-378 RPAKLYRFRHDIELQ
+378 RPAKLFRFRHDIELQ

>member
-1 MIRNSS
+1 
-7 KLTLLAVF
+7 
-15 FIASDIVYLQRQAMI
+15 
-30 VFDSRYTRRGY
+30 
-41 KHFILKTLIL
+41 
-51 RLNITETFKAMTLS
+51 MTLS
-65 YSHSHQQGSG
+65 YSHAHQQGSG

-161 QEAQMQEL
+161 QETQTPQL
-169 PSQALWRDW
+169 QSQALWRDW

-189 GMPSM
+189 GIPSI
-194 IMNHIV
+194 IMNNIV

-208 SAAETV
+208 SAKDSGI
-214 VQQRRR
+214 QQRRR

-228 ISEETLRVDNLKDTD
+228 VSEALLVGDMPTSENADNEYTAYDH
-243 KALNVDKAYENWE
+243 YENRE

-275 PEAPTYPPSYQMKLP
+275 PEAPNYPPSYSMNHQSVHQSAHQPSHQNKLP
-290 TNWLQLIGVPMY
+290 ENWSQLIGVPMY

-341 SVEALSGVPLHKQ
+341 SVEALSGVRLHKQ

-378 RPAKLYRFRHDIELQ
+378 RPAKLYCFRHDIELQ

>member
-1 MIRNSS
+1 
-7 KLTLLAVF
+7 
-15 FIASDIVYLQRQAMI
+15 
-30 VFDSRYTRRGY
+30 
-41 KHFILKTLIL
+41 
-51 RLNITETFKAMTLS
+51 
-65 YSHSHQQGSG
+65 
-75 TTEVVA
+75 
-81 VLVAITEHTARVLTV
+81 
-96 DQGKLLPNG
+96 
-105 PLMPLHRSLQA
+105 MPLHRSLQA

-161 QEAQMQEL
+161 QETQTQQLQSQE
-169 PSQALWRDW
+169 LWRDG

-183 WENHLD
+183 WENHLE
-189 GMPSM
+189 GRPSI
-194 IMNHIV
+194 IMDFIV
-200 PALLSWAD
+200 PALLEWAND
-208 SAAETV
+208 TTDAI

-228 ISEETLRVDNLKDTD
+228 LSESFLAGNDFENCENKDASID
-243 KALNVDKAYENWE
+243 KAIDNNQDNRE

-275 PEAPTYPPSYQMKLP
+275 PEAPTSPPSYSANARISAQTSAQTRSLP
-290 TNWLQLIGVPMY
+290 ENWSQLIGVPMY

-341 SVEALSGVPLHKQ
+341 SVEALSGVRLHKQ
-354 NFRRLLDSQK
+354 NFRRLLDSQN